1 MIRSTPRQLEH
12 WKVRLVRNLWLGL
25 VTGVIAAL
33 FNPGDWWLMLVGA
46 ISVALLWFAVEPLI
60 KPRRPLRDPVME
72 ESLVATE
79 AAIRLAEKELA
90 EQHRRSD

>member
-1 MIRSTPRQLEH
+1 MIRSAPRQLEH
-12 WKVRLVRNLWLGL
+12 RKVRLARSLWLGL
-25 VTGVIAAL
+25 ITGVIAAL
-33 FNPGDWWLMLVGA
+33 FNPGDWWLVLVGA

-90 EQHRRSD
+90 GQHRRSD